1 MTNLMNI
8 ISLSPIWWL
17 LLPLLGLPIWW
28 HRQRRHTQKI
38 KTLAT
43 TKFLPS
49 APPQLLRVWRW
60 RDILLLILRCLML
73 ITLLAILAGLFW
85 SWRGDTVFI
94 AKNLDAKWVQNT
106 LQESS
111 FEHTQQIIY
120 CTENDKDNA
129 CEVHTNDLFFWIAQ
143 QQAQW
148 QPQARWLVLA
158 TADQLPMSGTKPV
171 LQHEVSI
178 RIAPRDINKP
188 TKKTQVFIAIKS
200 ARMDEWRRLFSAFE
214 AAGTSN
220 QTFILSEKYEPQ
232 AALVIWDQ
240 ALPLDNKW
248 SAPLIWQTVDKEISL
263 DKNIKTSTNPYLKSL
278 QITEKIQ
285 KNLQNIAKNTPQINQ
300 QIWTKVW
307 TVNRKTD
314 WPLQRI
320 EDAKKLFEVWQSVNA
335 VGTPI
340 QSQTIKIDKNSRP
353 SVTAI
358 ESNLQNYLLIL
369 FIILFAIE
377 RSLAHVRRS

>member
-1 MTNLMNI
+1 M
-8 ISLSPIWWL
+8 WWL

-73 ITLLAILAGLFW
+73 TTLLAILAGLFW

-106 LQESS
+106 LQESG
-111 FEHTQQIIY
+111 FEHAQKIIY
-120 CTENDKDNA
+120 CTENDQDSA
-129 CEVHTNDLFFWIAQ
+129 CEVHTHDLLFWLAQ

-188 TKKTQVFIAIKS
+188 TKKTQMFIAINS

-214 AAGTSN
+214 AAGTAN

-248 SAPLIWQTVDKEISL
+248 IAPLIWQTVDKEISL
-263 DKNIKTSTNPYLKSL
+263 DKNIEISTNPYLKSL
-278 QITEKIQ
+278 QITDSIY
-285 KNLQNIAKNTPQINQ
+285 KNSQNE
-300 QIWTKVW
+300 VW
-307 TVNRKTD
+307 TQVWSVNRKTD
-314 WPLQRI
+314 WPLQGI
-320 EDAKKLFEVWQSVNA
+320 EDAKKLFEAWQSVNS
-335 VGTPI
+335 VGTAM
-340 QSQTIKIDKNSRP
+340 QSQTIKIDKHSRP
-353 SVTAI
+353 SITAI
-358 ESNLQNYLLIL
+358 ETNLQNYLLSL

-377 RSLAHVRRS
+377 RSLTHVRRS